1 MGERSLDGK
10 VAVITGAGS
19 GIGRATA
26 LRFAAEGARVVVND
40 INGDAAQ
47 STVTDIAAGDGAA
60 LVHVG
65 DVGDSHYVESLV
77 ADAVGS
83 FGRLDVMH
91 NNAGY
96 GRPDHAGDVT
106 DEGFDEMIRVNLNAV
121 VYGTRAALR
130 VMVDQR
136 AGSIINTASTA
147 GVGAAANRA
156 AYGVAKA
163 GVINLTKS
171 TAVDYG
177 RYGIRANAICP
188 GPIETPAFVR
198 FAPDLDYYKAQIPM
212 GRLGRGDDVAALA
225 VFLASDESSFISGNA
240 IFVDGAMMARL
251 PAPFLSADD
260 VTGSSTAV

>member
-1 MGERSLDGK
+1 MTEHALDGK
-10 VAVITGAGS
+10 VAVVTGAGS

-26 LRFAAEGARVVVND
+26 IRFAAEGARVVVND
-40 INGDAAQ
+40 VDGDSAHR
-47 STVTDIAAGDGAA
+47 TVDDIGTDGGAA
-60 LVHVG
+60 LAHVG
-65 DVGDSHYVESLV
+65 DVGDSTYVESLV
-77 ADAVGS
+77 AAAVES

-96 GRPDHAGDVT
+96 GRPDRAGDVT
-106 DEGFDEMIRVNLNAV
+106 DEGFAEMIRVNLNAV

-130 VMVDQR
+130 VMVDR
-136 AGSIINTASTA
+136 SGGSIINTASTA
-147 GVGAAANRA
+147 GVGAAAERTSYA
-156 AYGVAKA
+156 VAKA

-198 FAPDLDYYKAQIPM
+198 FAPDLDYYRSQIPM
-212 GRLGRGDDVAALA
+212 RRLGRGEDVAALA

-251 PAPFLSADD
+251 PAPHLTPDD
-260 VTGSSTAV
+260 VTG

>member
-1 MGERSLDGK
+1 MTERSLDRR

-26 LRFAAEGARVVVND
+26 LRFAAEGALVVVND
-40 INGDAAQ
+40 IDADAAQ
-47 STVTDIAAGDGAA
+47 RTVDDVGTQGGTA

-65 DVGDSHYVESLV
+65 DVGNSTYIESLI
-77 ADAVGS
+77 ATAVES

-106 DEGFDEMIRVNLNAV
+106 DEGFDEIIRVNLNGV

-130 VMVDQR
+130 VMVEQR
-136 AGSIINTASTA
+136 RGSIINTASTA
-147 GVGAAANRA
+147 GVGAAADRTSYA
-156 AYGVAKA
+156 VAKA

-188 GPIETPAFVR
+188 GPIETPAFLR
-198 FAPDLDYYKAQIPM
+198 FAPDLDYYKAQVPM
-212 GRLGRGDDVAALA
+212 RRLGRGEDVAALA

-251 PAPFLSADD
+251 PAPYLTPGD
-260 VTGSSTAV
+260 VTGP